1 MTVIRSVI
9 PLLTAVMKFS
19 RIGRKNAP
27 VLGMLDAWA
36 DLYPHKRLA
45 LKTIELI
52 VHDRLGAAD
61 DDHCLQRRRDRL

>member
-1 MTVIRSVI
+1 MTVIRCVI
-9 PLLTAVMKFS
+9 PLLTAAMKLS
-19 RIGRKNAP
+19 RMGRKNAQ

-61 DDHCLQRRRDRL
+61 DDHCLQGRDHRL